1 MQEYGMYPGAAC
13 LMLALYTL
21 VKGIATASRQR
32 RENDPTDTAPS
43 VPFGI
48 AASLLL
54 TLGLGFLRVKFPWW
68 GVMII
73 FPGTVL
79 LFPAIIYAIGRR
91 PPRH

>member
-1 MQEYGMYPGAAC
+1 MEEYGVYTGAAC
-13 LMLALYTL
+13 LILAFYTL
-21 VKGIATASRQR
+21 GKGIATAWRQR

-43 VPFGI
+43 VPFGV

-54 TLGLGFLRVKFPWW
+54 TLGLGFIRIKFPWW

-91 PPRH
+91 PRQH

>member
-13 LMLALYTL
+13 LILAFYTL
-21 VKGIATASRQR
+21 VKGIATAWRQR

-48 AASLLL
+48 AASILL

-91 PPRH
+91 PPQH

>member
-1 MQEYGMYPGAAC
+1 MQEYGMYSGAAC
-13 LMLALYTL
+13 LILAFYTL
-21 VKGIATASRQR
+21 VKGIATAWRQR

-43 VPFGI
+43 VPFGV

-54 TLGLGFLRVKFPWW
+54 TLGLGLFRVKFPWW

-79 LFPAIIYAIGRR
+79 LFHAIIYEIGRR
-91 PPRH
+91 PPQR

>member
-1 MQEYGMYPGAAC
+1 MYVGAAC
-13 LMLALYTL
+13 LFLAFNALL
-21 VKGIATASRQR
+21 KGIATAYRQR

-43 VPFGI
+43 LPFGV

-54 TLGLGFLRVKFPWW
+54 TLGLGFFRVKFPWW

>member
-1 MQEYGMYPGAAC
+1 MV
-13 LMLALYTL
+13 LALFTL
-21 VKGIATASRQR
+21 VKGIATAWRQR

-43 VPFGI
+43 VPFGV

-73 FPGTVL
+73 FPGTVV
-79 LFPAIIYAIGRR
+79 LFPAIIYAIGRH
-91 PPRH
+91 PPQH

>member
-13 LMLALYTL
+13 LVLALFTL
-21 VKGIATASRQR
+21 VKGIATAWRQR

-43 VPFGI
+43 VPFGV

-54 TLGLGFLRVKFPWW
+54 TFGLGFLRVKFPWW

-73 FPGTVL
+73 FPGTVV

-91 PPRH
+91 PPQH